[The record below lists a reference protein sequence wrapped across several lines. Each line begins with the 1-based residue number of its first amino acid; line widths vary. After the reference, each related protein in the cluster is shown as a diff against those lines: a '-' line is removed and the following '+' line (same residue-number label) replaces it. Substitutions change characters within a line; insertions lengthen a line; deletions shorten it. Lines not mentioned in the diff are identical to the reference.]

1 VKEIKVR
8 KLSKVFGIAILAPS
22 TVCALS
28 IGDIQLNSALNQ
40 DLNAEIR
47 LHVDSGEDPRDISV
61 RMAAPEKFDRA
72 GIPWSYFLSKI
83 KFQNIVSSDNTI
95 VVKLTSQDTLTEP
108 FLDVLLEVVS
118 AQGTQYKE
126 FPLLIDPP
134 NNYNN
139 PQFSVADNTNY
150 HEKAT
155 QSLETPYSQPSPV
168 ASRHRN
174 QRLRQAS
181 SSLVA
186 NDTTAKLPI
195 SGEFGPTKSMD
206 NLWLIAK
213 QVASEQGV
221 TPHQM
226 MAAIH
231 NANPEAFIGN
241 NINALRVG
249 VKLKI
254 PAVGSNM
261 LAAEKIKENSD
272 APKPALAT
280 GKPLELLS
288 PVDASTQSGNQL
300 ASDQSGMS
308 ANTQDAN
315 KSTDVKSV
323 ELQSRIEKLEQ
334 QLGLMQQL
342 LTLKDQQ
349 LSEIQNADK
358 VSPQS
363 APTLP
368 TVQSPV
374 AESVPV
380 KVEPAPVPP
389 QQTTIPMPVVVQP
402 PIAQTPPPVP
412 VVPDQGLFATD
423 SYYLSVAGVGICLL
437 SVLGWLWWRKRTI
450 DLQTSRESMFA
461 NNDQLS
467 MPELENS
474 LSIPILDMENSA
486 AFYDVGMV
494 GESSFISDFTPSDFD
509 AFDTEQNEVD
519 PLSEADV
526 YLAYGRYQQAE
537 ELIRHAINQEPE
549 KDVYKLKLLE
559 VFYAGENKQGFS
571 DYVQEL
577 VAKGKQDDRIFWSKV
592 TEMAQEI
599 VVDLPVLGGTVDNG
613 LQPTI
618 LEQSFTSSSIIES
631 IDRHFDTND
640 FEMDVSDFQGS
651 GLTKPLDSTVSSST
665 SLDFTVT
672 ANETAHLNQKRDQ
685 AEIENSF
692 ESIEFDLGDLSF
704 NDANEKVLPIEKQN
718 SLDAFDFKFDLE
730 SMKSVPDKI
739 NSENAIELQNEQTLE
754 LEDDY
759 FADTDLFAEDSV
771 QIRNESEQTDVAN
784 QGGFDFNFD
793 FNMPIADNKQ
803 EFSEYDLGVSDLT
816 DMDEFETKIDLAKAY
831 IDMGDAE
838 TAKIIA
844 EEVLNKGNSKQQ
856 TLAKTLLDEINSV

>member
-1 VKEIKVR
+1 MKVG
-8 KLSKVFGIAILAPS
+8 KLSKVLGIAILAPS
-22 TVCALS
+22 SVYALS

-40 DLNAEIR
+40 NLNAEIR
-47 LHVDSGEDPRDISV
+47 LHVDAGEDPRDIAV
-61 RMAAPEKFDRA
+61 RVAAPEKFDRA
-72 GIPWSYFLSKI
+72 GVPWSYFLSKI
-83 KFQNIVSSDNTI
+83 KFESSIKSDNTI
-95 VVKLTSQDTLTEP
+95 VVRLTSQDALTEP

-118 AQGTQYKE
+118 AEGSQYKE

-134 NNYNN
+134 SNYNN
-139 PQFSVADNTNY
+139 PQFSVADNSNF

-155 QSLETPYSQPSPV
+155 QSLETTYSKPSAV
-168 ASRHRN
+168 VSRHHS
-174 QRLRQAS
+174 QRRHQAQPA
-181 SSLVA
+181 LAADTNNA
-186 NDTTAKLPI
+186 NLPI
-195 SGEFGPTKSMD
+195 NGEFGPTKSMD
-206 NLWLIAK
+206 SLWQIAK
-213 QVASEQGV
+213 KVAAEQGV

-231 NANPEAFIGN
+231 NANPEAFVGN
-241 NINALRVG
+241 NINALKLG

-254 PAVGSNM
+254 PAVGSTT
-261 LAAEKIKENSD
+261 LAAEKSKANTD
-272 APKPALAT
+272 GHKPPLSN

-288 PVDASTQSGNQL
+288 PVDANSQTGNQI
-300 ASDQSGMS
+300 ASDQSGS
-308 ANTQDAN
+308 AAN
-315 KSTDVKSV
+315 AQSTDGKSV
-323 ELQSRIEKLEQ
+323 ELQTRIEKLEQ

-349 LSEIQNADK
+349 LSELQNTDK
-358 VSPQS
+358 ASPQTTPS
-363 APTLP
+363 LL

-374 AESVPV
+374 AEPVPV
-380 KVEPAPVPP
+380 KAEPAPVPP
-389 QQTTIPMPVVVQP
+389 QQTTIPLPVVAQP
-402 PIAQTPPPVP
+402 LPIAQTPTPAPAP
-412 VVPDQGLFATD
+412 APAPDQGLFTSD
-423 SYYLSVAGVGICLL
+423 SYYLSVAGVGFCLL

-461 NNDQLS
+461 NNDQIS

-577 VAKGKQDDRIFWSKV
+577 VAKGKQDDRAFWSKV

-613 LQPTI
+613 LQATN
-618 LEQSFTSSSIIES
+618 LEQSFISSSIIES
-631 IDRHFDTND
+631 IDRHFDNND
-640 FEMDVSDFQGS
+640 FEMEASDFNDS
-651 GLTKPLDSTVSSST
+651 RFTTSLDSTDSNPT

-672 ANETAHLNQKRDQ
+672 SHEAANLNEKIDQ
-685 AEIENSF
+685 PKIENSF

-704 NDANEKVLPIEKQN
+704 NDASEKVLPVETEN
-718 SLDAFDFKFDLE
+718 SLDAFDFKFDIETL
-730 SMKSVPDKI
+730 KPIPDKI
-739 NSENAIELQNEQTLE
+739 NSDNTIELEHEQTLQ

-759 FADTDLFAEDSV
+759 FADADLFAGESL
-771 QIRNESEQTDVAN
+771 QMQNESEQQSDDVTN

-793 FNMPIADNKQ
+793 FNMPVTDNKD
-803 EFSEYDLGVSDLT
+803 EFSEYDLGVADLT

-838 TAKIIA
+838 TAKLIA
-844 EEVLNKGNSKQQ
+844 EEVLNKGNSEQK